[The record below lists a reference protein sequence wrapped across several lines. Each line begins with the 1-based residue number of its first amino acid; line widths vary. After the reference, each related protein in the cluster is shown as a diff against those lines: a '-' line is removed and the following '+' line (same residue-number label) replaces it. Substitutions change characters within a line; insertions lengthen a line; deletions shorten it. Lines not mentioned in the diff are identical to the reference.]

1 MYKFDV
7 IEGTYDAVA
16 NNLLVNIT
24 NGLVMHGSVN
34 VSNKTIQE
42 LLVSEDRQIMEC
54 RCCNDF
60 FRRYGNLLAIS
71 KSGEIKSAL
80 FRDVPNVSK
89 EARMFFN
96 LIADEVEEG
105 VPVDFI
111 SRQSNIW
118 KGNTV
123 GFVERGNN
131 PHFHGFIPHDYRWV
145 KENYNFHE
153 ISQAIVNLNNTHNGI
168 ENLLRAVTEFNKM
181 FQLEDDIPTQPR
193 NHLANIQRMLQIIH
207 DTTLDSSDK
216 NFSVIAAILVAH
228 DTLLLRKLDHFAS
241 TELYRAIEV
250 FARTGD
256 YETAVSTWLKE
267 TNLTGTI
274 KTLNVSIAELRD
286 ANKMTEKKLLD
297 AKKYLEDSGIMG
309 SLIHKLATREDIETL
324 WRCKDEVVEQFEAIA
339 SGDKASDLFTVAAIE
354 RSTKDNKVGINDQ
367 SYWPSPRSISR
378 NQFINVIVPDAE
390 SIMINLPSTAHMGY
404 ITTPENKEPA
414 EVFFWQK
421 YNPKRP
427 YVTVVDPHDP
437 IPVGVYNLSAG
448 WTEVSGVAEMPWYRE
463 DGNVPNA
470 NLPNG
475 WLLLF
480 DFIPAE
486 EQRFG
491 TLSSYGGLVH
501 GELNRHL
508 RAIDTVIGNRS
519 TEVKLG
525 ETYQSFLALHKG
537 REIKQLRVIHKDG
550 TRRQYAVLDID

>member
-7 IEGTYDAVA
+7 IEGTYGAVA

-24 NGLVMHGSVN
+24 NGLVMHGSAN

-123 GFVERGNN
+123 GFVEQGNN
-131 PHFHGFIPHDYRWV
+131 PHFHGFIPRDYRWV
-145 KENYNFHE
+145 KESYNFYE
-153 ISQAIVNLNNTHNGI
+153 ITQAIVNLNTTYKGI
-168 ENLLRAVTEFNKM
+168 ENLLRPVTEFNKM
-181 FQLEDDIPTQPR
+181 FRLEDDIPAQPR
-193 NHLANIQRMLQIIH
+193 NHLANVQRMLQIVH
-207 DTTLDSSDK
+207 DTTVSLFDK
-216 NFSVIAAILVAH
+216 NRSVIAAILVAH
-228 DTLLLRKLDHFAS
+228 DPLQLRELYHFS
-241 TELYRAIEV
+241 GTELCRVVEV

-267 TNLTGTI
+267 TNITVYKKRDTK
-274 KTLNVSIAELRD
+274 KT
-286 ANKMTEKKLLD
+286 TEKQLLD
-297 AKKYLEDSGIMG
+297 AKKYLEESGVMG
-309 SLIHKLATREDIETL
+309 SLIHKLATREEIETL
-324 WRCKDEVVEQFEAIA
+324 WRRKDNEAEQVEAVMCD
-339 SGDKASDLFTVAAIE
+339 DKASDLFTAAAKE
-354 RSTKDNKVGINDQ
+354 RSTKDTKVEIKDQ
-367 SYWPSPRSISR
+367 SYWPSPRNISR

-390 SIMINLPSTAHMGY
+390 SIMINLPSATHMGY

-421 YNPKRP
+421 YNPNRP
-427 YVTVVDPHDP
+427 YVTVVDPYRP
-437 IPVGVYNLSAG
+437 VPVGVYNLSAG

-463 DGNVPNA
+463 DGNVPSA

>member
-1 MYKFDV
+1 MHKFDI

-24 NGLVMHGSVN
+24 NSLVMHGSVN
-34 VSNKTIQE
+34 MSNKTIQE
-42 LLVSEDRQIMEC
+42 LLEVEDRQIMEC

-60 FRRYGNLLAIS
+60 FRRYGNLLAVS

-80 FRDVPNVSK
+80 FRDVPNVSDD
-89 EARMFFN
+89 ARGFFN

-145 KENYNFHE
+145 KERYNFYE
-153 ISQAIVNLNNTHNGI
+153 ISQAIGNLNTAYNGI
-168 ENLLRAVTEFNKM
+168 ENLLRSVTEFNKM
-181 FQLEDDIPTQPR
+181 FRLEDDIPTQPR
-193 NHLANIQRMLQIIH
+193 NHLANIQRMLEIVH
-207 DTTLDSSDK
+207 KTTLASSDK
-216 NFSVIAAILVAH
+216 KRSVIAAILVAH
-228 DTLLLRKLDHFAS
+228 NPLQLRELYHFAN
-241 TELYRAIEV
+241 TELCRVIDV

-256 YETAVSTWLKE
+256 YETAISTWLKE
-267 TNLTGTI
+267 TNITAYKKRDTK
-274 KTLNVSIAELRD
+274 KT
-286 ANKMTEKKLLD
+286 TEKQLLD
-297 AKKYLEDSGIMG
+297 AKKYLEESGVMS
-309 SLIHKLATREDIETL
+309 SLIHKLATREEIETL
-324 WRCKDEVVEQFEAIA
+324 WRRKDNEAEHVEAVMC
-339 SGDKASDLFTVAAIE
+339 GDKASDLFTAAAKE
-354 RSTKDNKVGINDQ
+354 RSTKDTTAEIKDQ
-367 SYWPSPRSISR
+367 SYWPSPRNISR

-390 SIMINLPSTAHMGY
+390 TIMINLPSATQMGY

-427 YVTVVDPHDP
+427 YVTVVDLYHPVP
-437 IPVGVYNLSAG
+437 IGVYNLSAG
-448 WTEVSGVAEMPWYRE
+448 WTEISGVAEMPWYRE

-470 NLPNG
+470 TLPNG